1 MPASYGLFMV
11 DRDASLT
18 PQIVARTPID
28 SGGNS
33 GNTIERVTLVDG
45 RVLVLKRVSP
55 DWDWLSRATKD
66 DGRIATMWEH
76 GLFDRMP
83 ASIDHATVTV
93 ERDGAGWNVF
103 MRDVSHTLLSDET
116 RHDRRSVRR
125 LLEKV
130 ADLHAVFWDQDLPNL
145 CSIEDRYGMLSP
157 QTGQREKALGNPAG
171 SLILRAWDA
180 FYEHAP
186 REIADVIAVL
196 VEDPTPIADEL
207 RTCTQ
212 TLIHGDLRL
221 GNAGFDGDRLVLIDW
236 GDRTG
241 IAPPAVD
248 LAWFIGFDAQRLDIS
263 PDDVVTEFRALYADR
278 FEERALHLSLI
289 GGLVHLGAHLGLKL
303 ISADDDARSAGA
315 KTELLWWTRNVAR
328 ALEMWSPDPQRER
341 HERPRQNPAP

>member
-1 MPASYGLFMV
+1 MV
-11 DRDASLT
+11 DRGADLSS
-18 PQIVARTPID
+18 QIVARTPVG

-33 GNTIERVTLVDG
+33 GNTIERVTLADG
-45 RVLVLKRVSP
+45 RELVLKRVSP

-83 ASIDHATVTV
+83 ASLDHATVAV
-93 ERDGAGWNVF
+93 ERDGTGWNVF
-103 MRDVSHTLLSDET
+103 MRDVSHTLLSEEI

-125 LLEKV
+125 LLKSV
-130 ADLHAVFWDQDLPNL
+130 ADLHVTFWDEDLPNL

-157 QTGQREKALGNPAG
+157 QTGHSEKALGNPAG
-171 SLILRAWDA
+171 SLILRSWDA

-186 REIADVIAVL
+186 REIADVITVL
-196 VEDPTPIADEL
+196 VDDPTLIADEL

-212 TLIHGDLRL
+212 SLIHGDLRL

-248 LAWFIGFDAQRLDIS
+248 LAWFIGFDAQRLEIS
-263 PDDVVTEFRALYADR
+263 PDDVVAEFRALYADR
-278 FEERALHLSLI
+278 FEEHALHLSLI
-289 GGLVHLGAHLGLKL
+289 GGLVHLGAHLGLKIL
-303 ISADDDARSAGA
+303 SAGDDAKRAAA
-315 KTELLWWTRNVAR
+315 KAELSWWARNVER
-328 ALEMWSPDPQRER
+328 ALDTWSPG
-341 HERPRQNPAP
+341 AP

>member
-1 MPASYGLFMV
+1 MI
-11 DRDASLT
+11 DRGPDLT
-18 PQIVARTPID
+18 SQIVARTPVG

-33 GNTIERVTLVDG
+33 GNTIERVTIADG

-55 DWDWLSRATKD
+55 DWDWLSRATND
-66 DGRIATMWEH
+66 DGRIATMWER

-83 ASIDHATVTV
+83 ASIDHATVAV
-93 ERDGAGWNVF
+93 ERDGSGWNVF
-103 MRDVSHTLLSDET
+103 MRDVSHTLLSEEV
-116 RHDRRSVRR
+116 RYDRQSVRR
-125 LLEKV
+125 LFKAV
-130 ADLHAVFWDQDLPNL
+130 ADLHVAFWDQELPNL

-157 QTGQREKALGNPAG
+157 QTGHRETALNNPAG

-186 REIADVIAVL
+186 REISDVISVL

-241 IAPPAVD
+241 IAPPAVE
-248 LAWFIGFDAQRLDIS
+248 LAWFIGFDAQRLEIS
-263 PDDVVTEFRALYADR
+263 PDDVVADFRELYADR
-278 FEERALHLSLI
+278 FEEHALHVSLI

-303 ISADDDARSAGA
+303 MSAADDAKYAGA
-315 KTELLWWTRNVAR
+315 KAELSWWTRNVER
-328 ALEMWSPDPQRER
+328 ALDTWSPGTVRGR
-341 HERPRQNPAP
+341 TKR